1 MLQGPREDSSGSQEM
16 RSASLQ
22 PLIGKA
28 AANGGTPKAT
38 RLKPSRPPPPPP
50 TAVEL
55 EGATVSPSSAASC
68 SVSLQPVWM
77 ILRVKPCLSLLLW
90 QTGPRELLWAI
101 HDPCG
106 FLGRTKKR
114 VGLKDINAETHMP
127 DDSYCLILTVP
138 C

>member
-28 AANGGTPKAT
+28 AANGGPPKAT

-55 EGATVSPSSAASC
+55 EGVTVSPLSLAYC
-68 SVSLQPVWM
+68 SVSLQPVCM
-77 ILRVKPCLSLLLW
+77 VLHMKPCHLAFALK
-90 QTGPRELLWAI
+90 
-101 HDPCG
+101 HDPMNCDG
-106 FLGRTKKR
+106 
-114 VGLKDINAETHMP
+114 DP
-127 DDSYCLILTVP
+127 
-138 C
+138 